1 MPWYK
6 TGTVSVTQNSNAV
19 IGSGTAFIANSRVG
33 DGFRGPDGGWYE
45 VTNIASDTA
54 MSISPNYQGASNGAG
69 GYALAPLQGYVKD
82 SADALRALVNQFG
95 FKLAALR
102 STGNYDILP
111 VDKGGTGAASGA
123 DARTNLGLGTVATEN
138 TVPVNKGGTG
148 RTDGRVLLSEIGVQQ
163 AAALFGVQGMYMGW
177 NTGSKGEGH
186 FVVNKGGG
194 AGGFTWR
201 SVNAANSAT
210 GPEMTYSYDGLLSV
224 SSLAVTAAPIG
235 ISSGGTGGN
244 TAATAR
250 NALGIGAAQA
260 PTFGGIELSNTSPY
274 IDFHFN
280 NTAADYDVRII
291 NQNSGILTVAGAL
304 EVTGRVASAGT
315 WCRAGL
321 SAGRGGTV
329 YNYNWTGS
337 NVDVWIDNTYVGTM
351 TLFGSDYRFK
361 KYITDAKV
369 PSYRDR
375 INAYRIVTYQRKVFG
390 AVFRGDGT
398 TYQGLI
404 AHEAQAVNPL
414 AVTGEK
420 DGVDESGNAR
430 IQQLDPMALI
440 TDLMGAVKE
449 LHTESLEL
457 RAELAALK
465 TSIQPALEPV
475 VA

>member
-6 TGTVSVTQNSNAV
+6 AGTVSVTQNSNAV

-54 MSISPNYQGASNGAG
+54 MSISPNYQGASNSAG
-69 GYALAPLQGYVKD
+69 GYALAPLQGYVKE
-82 SADALRALVNQFG
+82 SADALRALVNKFG
-95 FKLAALR
+95 TQLAALGT
-102 STGNYDILP
+102 TGNYDILP
-111 VDKGGTGAASGA
+111 VT
-123 DARTNLGLGTVATEN
+123 
-138 TVPVNKGGTG
+138 KGGTG
-148 RTDGRVLLSEIGVQQ
+148 RTDGRVVFSEVGVQQ
-163 AAALFGVQGMYMGW
+163 AAALYNTQGMYMGW
-177 NTGSKGEGH
+177 NSGSQGEGH
-186 FVVNKGGG
+186 FVVNRGGG

-210 GPEMTYSYDGLLSV
+210 GPTMTYSYDGLLTV
-224 SSLAVTAAPIG
+224 SSLSVTAAPIG
-235 ISSGGTGGN
+235 IASGGTGGN
-244 TAATAR
+244 TAAAAR
-250 NALGIGAAQA
+250 SALGIGAAQA

-274 IDFHFN
+274 IDFHYN
-280 NTAADYDVRII
+280 NTAADYDVRLI
-291 NQNSGILTVAGAL
+291 NQNAGILTLQGAFQT
-304 EVTGRVASAGT
+304 TGRIESAGT

-361 KYITDAKV
+361 KYVTDAKV

-449 LHTESLEL
+449 LHSESVEL
-457 RAELAALK
+457 RAELVALK
-465 TSIQPALEPV
+465 AAAQPAAEP
-475 VA
+475 AAA

>member
-1 MPWYK
+1 MPWSRS
-6 TGTVSVTQNSNAV
+6 GTVAVTQNSTTV
-19 IGSGTAFIANSRVG
+19 TGTGTNFASTSRLGDAFN
-33 DGFRGPDGGWYE
+33 GPDGRRYE
-45 VTNIASDTA
+45 VSNI
-54 MSISPNYQGASNGAG
+54 ISETVLAILPAYMGVTVSGAA
-69 GYALAPLQGYVKD
+69 YFIEPVQGYPK
-82 SADALRALVNQFG
+82 ALLDAFNTVNQRWG
-95 FKLAALR
+95 NALAALGT
-102 STGNYDILP
+102 TGNYDILP
-111 VDKGGTGAASGA
+111 LA
-123 DARTNLGLGTVATEN
+123 
-138 TVPVNKGGTG
+138 KGGTG
-148 RTDGRVLLSEIGVQQ
+148 RTDGRALFSEVGVQQ
-163 AAALFGVQGMYMGW
+163 ASALYNVQGMYMGW
-177 NTGSKGEGH
+177 NSGSQGEGH
-186 FVVNKGGG
+186 FVVNRGGG
-194 AGGFTWR
+194 AGGYSWR
-201 SVNAANSAT
+201 SVNSGNTAT
-210 GPEMTYSYDGLLSV
+210 GPSMTYSYDGLLTV
-224 SSLAVTAAPIG
+224 PSLSVTAAPIG
-235 ISSGGTGGN
+235 IASGGTGGN
-244 TAATAR
+244 SQATAR
-250 NALGIGAAQA
+250 KALGIGNDQA
-260 PTFGGIELSNTSPY
+260 PTFGGIELSNISPY
-274 IDFHFN
+274 IDFHYN
-280 NTAADYDVRII
+280 NTAADYDVRLI
-291 NQNSGILTVAGAL
+291 NQSAGVLTLQGAMQ
-304 EVTGRVASAGT
+304 VTGRLESAGT

-420 DGVDESGNAR
+420 DGVDEQGNAR

-449 LHTESLEL
+449 LHSESVEL

-465 TSIQPALEPV
+465 ASIQPAPEP
-475 VA
+475 AAA